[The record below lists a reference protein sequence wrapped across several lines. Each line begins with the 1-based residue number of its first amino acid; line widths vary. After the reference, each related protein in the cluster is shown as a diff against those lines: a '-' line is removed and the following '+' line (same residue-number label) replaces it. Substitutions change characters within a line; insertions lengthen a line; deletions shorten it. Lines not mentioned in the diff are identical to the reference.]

1 MTTTKHSYG
10 FRISAQAEQHL
21 NHIVNA
27 TGVTKTS
34 AVEMAIVKLS
44 QSLKEQKMEN
54 GDNRSFWFNRLDA
67 LNLGDY
73 SSAYG
78 LSEIELMELVR
89 DLESAR
95 EKGKLDL
102 ETEDG
107 ISTLERIWNSY
118 CA

>member
-1 MTTTKHSYG
+1 MESY
-10 FRISAQAEQHL
+10 
-21 NHIVNA
+21 
-27 TGVTKTS
+27 
-34 AVEMAIVKLS
+34 
-44 QSLKEQKMEN
+44 MEN
-54 GDNRSFWFNRLDA
+54 NDNRTFWFNRLDA

-78 LSEIELMELVR
+78 LSEIDLMKLVR

-102 ETEDG
+102 ETDDG